1 MRRSATDP
9 DVWEIYVSVHNYG
22 SRPRNV
28 NLQLDYGPPNVETRT
43 PAGSQTLTLPPGADT
58 ETSFEYR
65 TAAAGI
71 LDVKMT
77 PHDAFPADDQ
87 AELELPA
94 QPHLTVTV
102 YSDQP
107 ELLRPVLSATPARD
121 RRVSQARGVSRQ
133 RHRAW

>member
-1 MRRSATDP
+1 MPRRGCP
-9 DVWEIYVSVHNYG
+9 WF
-22 SRPRNV
+22 
-28 NLQLDYGPPNVETRT
+28 
-43 PAGSQTLTLPPGADT
+43 AGADLPPGGDA
-58 ETSFEYR
+58 ESSFEYR

-94 QPHLTVTV
+94 EPHLSVTV

-107 ELLRPVLSATPARD
+107 DLLRPVLSATP
-121 RRVSQARGVSRQ
+121 RVAAVYRKPAEYRAGD
-133 RHRAW
+133 RAW